1 MNLLPR
7 FKEFVSQHDLFQ
19 PKDKLLLAVSG
30 GVDSVVLCELCKQSG
45 YDFVI
50 AHCNFRLRDKESER
64 DKEFVGE
71 LAKKYGVEFFV
82 KDFDTEKYAKENK
95 LSIQEAARELR
106 YEWFFT
112 LIGNKQYAIGKNEE
126 SSIADCPLLI
136 ANWLL
141 TAHHADD
148 NIETVLMNF
157 FKGTGIAGLRG
168 MLPKQNR
175 IARPLLF
182 ARKEEILAFAKE
194 NDLKWVEDSSNESDK
209 YSRNYLRHQ
218 LIPLVEKIY
227 PEAINNL
234 SDNLE
239 RFRDIEELYWQ
250 AIHQHKEKLLE
261 KKGNEI
267 HIPVL
272 KLKKSMPLR
281 TIVYEIIKEY
291 GFTANQTEE
300 VIHLLDADSG
310 KYISSSSHRIIKN
323 RNWLI
328 IAPCEE
334 RQAGIIL
341 IEEGTRNLELGIG
354 NLVVE
359 VFPNS
364 EFLIPNS
371 STIACLDA
379 DEIKFPL
386 LLRKWR
392 QADYFYPLGMKK
404 KKKLSRFF
412 IDQKLSKTDKE
423 KAWVLEMNKK
433 IVWVVGLRLD
443 DRFKITGKTKNILRF
458 TLK

>member
-1 MNLLPR
+1 MVLLQK
-7 FKEFVSQHDLFQ
+7 FKQYIKQNDLFQ

-30 GVDSVVLCELCKQSG
+30 GVDSVALCELCKQAG

-106 YEWFFT
+106 YQWFYEIVGGQWSMVNSQSEDPIHHSPFT
-112 LIGNKQYAIGKNEE
+112 IHQI
-126 SSIADCPLLI
+126 
-136 ANWLL
+136 L

-227 PEAINNL
+227 PETINNL

-250 AIHQHKEKLLE
+250 GIHQHKEKLLD

-272 KLKKSMPLR
+272 KLKKSTPLR

-423 KAWVLEMNKK
+423 KTWVLEMNKK
-433 IVWVVGLRLD
+433 ILWVVGLRLD
-443 DRFKITGKTKNILRF
+443 DRFKITGKTKNILQF